1 MELAGWPDSVRML
14 GGLGGELG
22 VADVIQLDSARE
34 PSLRAAETAAPT
46 PHLRMDVHDRSRVEW
61 VATVPVAP
69 AGQTHTWQVDF
80 EAEFT
85 DQMWVPHQ
93 PWEHFQVRTRL
104 TSPVLAP
111 GHRMV
116 GPPIDQLR
124 RRALA
129 ATHELKLSARGP
141 MHVLLTARRRDRIL
155 REDEATEVVRR
166 LEAALAKA
174 KAARDACDYLRDVRD
189 PALQREQLLVDEW
202 VSHHVLLLI
211 TRITTALQG
220 VATRRRPARPLRGDI
235 GRVHAALKQAF
246 ATEQA
251 HLRDSGLGTCMA
263 RGRHD
268 VEAFVNRGAL
278 LKKHFQQA
286 LFLDARAYMLD
297 ARMRNWIAVVMAMVA
312 STFYFVW
319 QIYVLNAAMTAGT
332 TTISL
337 VMAGLIAA
345 LVYAAKDRIK
355 EVGRDWVARRLK
367 HGYAD
372 RVAHL
377 SLQQRM
383 DPHRTRLALARE
395 TIHVRRRVEPDRLN
409 PGLGRTTVMHQ
420 SHVREL
426 LRHTGVKLLHEQGL
440 TGMKHIFRYDLSPL
454 FDKLDDHLKRIP
466 VDTPEGMRTMSA
478 TRVYSIPVRV
488 RLRQLGVEQPFEM
501 VERGVV
507 LVRRR
512 GLERFVRGS
521 DAVELAREQGMT
533 VPDKTPLPVPGVAAM
548 TAKAAS

>member
-1 MELAGWPDSVRML
+1 MPSGMGGRGVADIIELDSVR
-14 GGLGGELG
+14 ESSPRT
-22 VADVIQLDSARE
+22 VE
-34 PSLRAAETAAPT
+34 PATLK

-69 AGQTHTWQVDF
+69 PGQTHTWEVDF
-80 EAEFT
+80 EADIT

-93 PWEHFQVRTRL
+93 PWDHFQVRTRL

-129 ATHELKLSARGP
+129 ATHELKLAARAP
-141 MHVLLTARRRDRIL
+141 LHVLMLARRRDRIL
-155 REDEATEVVRR
+155 REDEATEVIRR

-174 KAARDACDYLRDVRD
+174 KAAREACDYLRDVRD

-211 TRITTALQG
+211 TRITSALQG
-220 VATRRRPARPLRGDI
+220 RATRRGPARPLHGEVA
-235 GRVHAALKQAF
+235 RVHAALQQAF
-246 ATEQA
+246 AAEQH
-251 HLRDSGLGTCMA
+251 HLREAGQAPCTA
-263 RGRHD
+263 RTRRD

-319 QIYVLNAAMTAGT
+319 QIYVLNAAMSAGT
-332 TTISL
+332 TTVSL

-377 SLQQRM
+377 HLQQRM
-383 DPHRTRLALARE
+383 DKSRTRLALARE
-395 TIHVRRRVEPDRLN
+395 TIRVQRRVEPDRLN

-420 SHVREL
+420 VHIREL
-426 LRHTGVKLLHEQGL
+426 LRHTGVKLLHDQGL
-440 TGMKHIFRYDLSPL
+440 TGMKHVFRYDLSPL

-466 VDTPEGMRTMSA
+466 VDTAHGMRTLSA

-488 RLRQLGVEQPFEM
+488 RLRQLGVEHPVEIE
-501 VERGVV
+501 ERGVV

-512 GLERFVRGS
+512 GLERFVRGP
-521 DAVELAREQGMT
+521 DAVELARQQGLP

-548 TAKAAS
+548 APAAVKAG